1 MDIIVPVKKFAE
13 AKTRLAGVLSAADRE
28 KVAQLLAETVLRQL
42 ARVRRVRRVIVAS
55 SEPSLVGI
63 ASEFNFDVL
72 QDDPASPGLNAAIG
86 KAVRQAV
93 SDGARDVGVVFSDLP
108 LFLAHE
114 FDEVIRLHLEG
125 ASRQVTLGCDRFG
138 IGTNV
143 RLCRP
148 GDLLPPLYG
157 RNSAGEYQRAAAAC
171 GAELRI
177 VESDRL
183 SHDLDQPSDI
193 GAVLDLQH
201 GRMLPPA
208 FHAMFA
214 RWVGNNAYE
223 RQDRCA

>member
-13 AKTRLAGVLSAADRE
+13 AKTRLAGVLPAADRE
-28 KVAQLLAETVLRQL
+28 KVAQLLAVTVLRQL

-55 SEPSLVGI
+55 SEPSLVGV
-63 ASEFNFDVL
+63 ASEFSFEIL
-72 QDDPASPGLNAAIG
+72 PDDPASPGLNAAIG

-93 SDGARDVGVVFSDLP
+93 SDGAQDVGVVFSDLP
-108 LFLAHE
+108 LFLADE

-125 ASRQVTLGCDRFG
+125 TSRKVTLVRDRFG

-148 GDLLPPLYG
+148 ADLLPPLYG

-183 SHDLDQPSDI
+183 SHDLDQPADI
-193 GAVLDLQH
+193 RAILDFQH

-208 FHAMFA
+208 FRAMFR
-214 RWVGNNAYE
+214 RWVGSDADG